1 MTAPG
6 RPRKSDA
13 RVGRTFKFPP
23 ALIERYEVEAAKRGM
38 TRTAFVERAIEAA
51 IGSPAGRAVAPRA
64 VPRERPVAPVVDP
77 GVARAAAFRAAG
89 RR

>member
-1 MTAPG
+1 VTAPG

-38 TRTAFVERAIEAA
+38 NKTAFVERAIEAA
-51 IGSPAGRAVAPRA
+51 LGSSGRAVGPRA
-64 VPRERPVAPVVDP
+64 VPRERPAAPVVDP

-89 RR
+89 KR